1 MQAAATKAVNWTEQ
15 GLVPDSVIRHGIRRL
30 LRQRLVEVA
39 ADDCELG
46 AAGLS
51 GFVEMMRGSPI
62 APMPARAN
70 EQHYEL
76 PPEFFTETLGSHRKY
91 SCCYWPDGAGDLDS
105 AEAEA
110 LRLTCHRAEIA
121 DGMRVLDLGCGWGSV
136 TLWIA
141 ERYPH
146 AHVTA
151 VSNSR
156 PQRDFIVGV
165 AEERGL
171 ANVEVIVRDMNDFD
185 TSRRFD
191 RIVSV
196 EMFEHMRNYE
206 RLFER
211 VAGWLEPDGRFFLH
225 IFCHRDTPYEFVD
238 RGPGDWMSRHFFT
251 GGMMPSDDLPLF
263 FQKHLAL
270 AERWRWSGVHYARTS
285 NAWLRNMDERKSRIM
300 PILEQVYGTE
310 QAGIWF
316 MRWRMFFMACAELF
330 DYRNGQ
336 EWYVGHYL
344 FDRQEGRP
352 A

>member
-1 MQAAATKAVNWTEQ
+1 
-15 GLVPDSVIRHGIRRL
+15 
-30 LRQRLVEVA
+30 
-39 ADDCELG
+39 
-46 AAGLS
+46 
-51 GFVEMMRGSPI
+51 
-62 APMPARAN
+62 
-70 EQHYEL
+70 
-76 PPEFFTETLGSHRKY
+76 
-91 SCCYWPDGAGDLDS
+91 
-105 AEAEA
+105 
-110 LRLTCHRAEIA
+110 
-121 DGMRVLDLGCGWGSV
+121 
-136 TLWIA
+136 
-141 ERYPH
+141 
-146 AHVTA
+146 
-151 VSNSR
+151 
-156 PQRDFIVGV
+156 
-165 AEERGL
+165 
-171 ANVEVIVRDMNDFD
+171 
-185 TSRRFD
+185 
-191 RIVSV
+191 
-196 EMFEHMRNYE
+196 
-206 RLFER
+206 
-211 VAGWLEPDGRFFLH
+211 
-225 IFCHRDTPYEFVD
+225 VD